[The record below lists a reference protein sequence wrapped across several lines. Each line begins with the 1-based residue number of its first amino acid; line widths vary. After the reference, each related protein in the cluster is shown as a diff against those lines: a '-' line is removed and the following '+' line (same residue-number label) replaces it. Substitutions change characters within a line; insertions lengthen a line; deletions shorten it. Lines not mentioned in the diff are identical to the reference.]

1 VTQDSNLRR
10 ELDDAICKVRQQIEI
25 QSVSN
30 HYIGSEEIS
39 AEALS
44 ELQTELNQLEAARSE
59 LNRR

>member
-1 VTQDSNLRR
+1 MTQDSNLRR

-30 HYIGSEEIS
+30 QYIGSEEIS

>member
-30 HYIGSEEIS
+30 QYIGSEEIS